1 MPSWSTTSKAAVFCP
16 SSRNGFTEFTSVTG
30 CRSAIRRTIVSAW
43 SKLPSTV
50 RTFAPWIAACESLPR
65 ATEPFGT
72 ITKARI
78 PARAANAAAEAEVLP
93 VEAQITARGPALDA
107 DRRRRRDVGQ
117 AIDRGER
124 LAHVALTRL
133 VRQHDDGNGLAR
145 PAPLLDDVRDRDVV
159 VPEDPRDLREHAGPV
174 LSHHAQV
181 ITA

>member
-93 VEAQITARGPALDA
+93 VEAQITAR
-107 DRRRRRDVGQ
+107 
-117 AIDRGER
+117 ER
-124 LAHVALTRL
+124 SEEHTSELQSHHDLVCRL
-133 VRQHDDGNGLAR
+133 
-145 PAPLLDDVRDRDVV
+145 
-159 VPEDPRDLREHAGPV
+159 LREKKRTTGELA
-174 LSHHAQV
+174 S
-181 ITA
+181 TAPGFDYWKE